1 MNIYFDTEFTGLH
14 KDTTLISIGLV
25 TENGDTFYAEF
36 DDYDKTQCNDWIQ
49 ENVINNLYGE
59 ERIKELRA
67 EHGVLQRQLA
77 ALLEIDTP
85 MFSKIERGDRR
96 AKRTQVIQL
105 AEYFNIDKNELLT
118 LWLADKVLD
127 AVEDEDELKHD
138 AIEVA
143 QKRIG

>member
-1 MNIYFDTEFTGLH
+1 MLLG
-14 KDTTLISIGLV
+14 
-25 TENGDTFYAEF
+25 
-36 DDYDKTQCNDWIQ
+36 
-49 ENVINNLYGE
+49 

-105 AEYFNIDKNELLT
+105 AEYFKIDKNELLT
-118 LWLADKVLD
+118 LWLADKILD
-127 AVEDEDELKHD
+127 VVENENELKL
-138 AIEVA
+138 AAMEMA
-143 QKRIG
+143 QSEKMI